1 MPDEIAKRM
10 IVDVRRPLRLA
21 MLWLGFLLLFHFDA
35 IAACCA
41 ESIRAVRVWPAE
53 DYTRVTFETVAPL
66 RHNLLLVR
74 NPGRLVLDLEDVDLA
89 SVQQNLATKVLPNDP
104 YIANA
109 RVGQF
114 KPGVVRVVLDLKA
127 EVKPQI
133 FALAPIGDYGNR
145 LVLDIYPLEPIDPL
159 MALLQKPE
167 LGLDNLPGKAAQ
179 GGSPEEPNRQ
189 PPKTAKQPGG
199 AKGTGPE
206 IKRLVTIA
214 IDAGHGGEDPGA
226 RGRRGTYEKN
236 VTLTIARKLKA
247 LVDSEPNMRALLT
260 RDGDYY
266 IPLGSRVDKAAR
278 VRADLFVSVHAD
290 AFTKSQ
296 VRGSSVFALSE
307 RGATSA
313 MAKLLAQRENN
324 ADRIGGVNLVA
335 LKDPYLK
342 MTVADLNLTAQ
353 ISDSL
358 KLGRAVLG
366 ELGSVNTLHREDVEQ
381 AGFAVLKA
389 PEIPSILV
397 ETAFISNPEEERRLT
412 SEPYQEKI
420 ARAILR
426 GVKRYVANNP
436 PLSRPTLAAY
446 SPN

>member
-1 MPDEIAKRM
+1 MVK
-10 IVDVRRPLRLA
+10 
-21 MLWLGFLLLFHFDA
+21 
-35 IAACCA
+35 
-41 ESIRAVRVWPAE
+41 
-53 DYTRVTFETVAPL
+53 
-66 RHNLLLVR
+66 
-74 NPGRLVLDLEDVDLA
+74 NPGRLVLDLEDVDLS
-89 SVQQNLATKVLPNDP
+89 SVQQKLANKILPNDP

-127 EVKPQI
+127 DIKPQL
-133 FALAPIGDYGNR
+133 FALTPIGDYGNR
-145 LVLDIYPLEPIDPL
+145 LVLDVYPLEPVDPL

-167 LGLDNLPGKAAQ
+167 LGLDDSPGRSSQ
-179 GGSPEEPNRQ
+179 GGSQEGLNRQ
-189 PPKTAKQPGG
+189 SRNSEKQPGNV
-199 AKGTGPE
+199 KGSDPE

-266 IPLGSRVDKAAR
+266 LPLGSRVDKAIR
-278 VRADLFVSVHAD
+278 VKADLFVSIHAD
-290 AFTKSQ
+290 AFRKPH

-307 RGATSA
+307 RGATSTQ
-313 MAKLLAQRENN
+313 AKLVAQRENN

-335 LKDPYLK
+335 MKDPYLK
-342 MTVADLNLTAQ
+342 MTVADLSLTAQ
-353 ISDSL
+353 INDSL

-366 ELGSVNTLHREDVEQ
+366 ELGNVNALHKEDVEQ
-381 AGFAVLKA
+381 AAFAVLKA

-412 SEPYQEKI
+412 SEPYQERI

-436 PLSRPTLAAY
+436 PLSRPTLAA
-446 SPN
+446 N